1 MLGAIYQIAA
11 YMLRNYFKTAWRHLV
26 RHRAHSV
33 INLAGLSVGLAC
45 SLLILLWIQDEL
57 NVDAFH
63 NKGPRLYKIYER
75 EYYTTH
81 IDGNYDTPGLLADEL
96 KKVFPD
102 VEDAIMLQDENHRAV
117 LQAGNKM
124 LKVEGSGAGSG
135 FFNMFSYPL
144 LQGTS
149 QTALG
154 APVSMAISR
163 KTARQF
169 FGSPE
174 EAMGKTIRMD
184 NRKDFTVT
192 AVFEDLPDAA
202 ARKFDY
208 LISWQAYQ
216 QDHPWCASWTSSGP
230 LTYVLLRP
238 GANPVL
244 LDSQLTHL
252 PGKYMT
258 DQSAAYH
265 IEWGLQKFD
274 EVYLH
279 SQFKDGKAA
288 GGRIEYVRLFS
299 IIAVF
304 IILIACIN
312 FMNLTTAVAVKRS
325 KEVGVRKVSGAV
337 RSSLISQFIGESL
350 FLTSLAVCIAVLLMA
365 LALPLF
371 NQVTQKQMALPFG
384 SVDFWLKLAIITIV
398 TGLIAGSYP
407 AFFLSSFNPVK
418 VLKSAARL
426 TSGAVWFRKGLVIF
440 QFVIS
445 IVLVA
450 GTIVVSRQ
458 LAFIQHRNLGYDRE
472 NLVTIPIEGDL
483 VTKYRLFKAEALR
496 LPGIQSVS
504 SISDD
509 PSFLNS
515 QTNDVDWDGRAPKTM
530 ISFENQQVGY
540 DFVPTMNLQMK
551 EGRDFSREF
560 PSDSSDACL
569 INETAARSIGYTAA
583 VGRGLKVN
591 GRKYIIIGVLKDFHF
606 RSLHESIHPLIL
618 RHGVHDFGNILARTQ
633 AGKTREALHRLEAL
647 CKQLNPRF
655 PFTYTFSDE
664 AYQKLYRNEEVI
676 SKLSHAFSFL
686 AIFISCLGLLGL
698 VMFTAEQR
706 TKEIGIRKVLGASV
720 AGIVRLISTDFL
732 ELVFVAILL
741 ACPIAWWMTNL
752 WLNDYA
758 YRISLNLW
766 MFVWAGALAVLITIC
781 TISFHAI
788 RAALANP
795 AISLKTE

>member
-1 MLGAIYQIAA
+1 MLK
-11 YMLRNYFKTAWRHLV
+11 NYFKTAWRNLV
-26 RHRAHSV
+26 RHRSHSF

-45 SLLILLWIQDEL
+45 SLLILLWVQDEL

-63 NKGPRLYKIYER
+63 PKGPRLYKIYER

-96 KKVFPD
+96 KKLFPE
-102 VEDAIMLQDENHRAV
+102 VEDAIMLQDENHQAV
-117 LQAGNKM
+117 LQTGNKM
-124 LKVEGSGAGSG
+124 LKVEGSGAGAG
-135 FFNMFSYPL
+135 FFSMFGYPL
-144 LQGTS
+144 LQGAPPS
-149 QTALG
+149 ALS

-169 FGSPE
+169 FGSPA

-184 NRKDFTVT
+184 NKKDFTIT
-192 AVFEDLPDAA
+192 AVFEDLPAAA

-208 LISWQAYQ
+208 LISWKAWTE
-216 QDHPWCASWTSSGP
+216 DHPWAGSWTSSGP

-238 GANPVL
+238 GADPAL
-244 LDSQLTHL
+244 LDSQLAHL
-252 PGKYMT
+252 PDKYMN

-265 IEWGLQKFD
+265 VEWGMQKFD
-274 EVYLH
+274 EEYLH
-279 SQFKDGKAA
+279 SQFKDGKVA

-304 IILIACIN
+304 ILLIACIN
-312 FMNLTTAVAVKRS
+312 FMNLTTARSVKRS

-337 RSSLISQFIGESL
+337 RSSLIGQFIGESL

-384 SVDFWLKLAIITIV
+384 SIYFWLKLVIITLI
-398 TGLIAGSYP
+398 TGVIAGSYP
-407 AFFLSSFNPVK
+407 ALFLSSFNPIK
-418 VLKSAARL
+418 VLKSGVRL
-426 TSGAVWFRKGLVIF
+426 TSGAVWFRKGLVVF

-450 GTIVVSRQ
+450 GTIVVSKQ
-458 LAFIQHRNLGYDRE
+458 VTFIQHRNLGYDRE
-472 NLVTIPIEGDL
+472 NLVSIPIEGDL
-483 VTKYRLFKAEALR
+483 VTKYRLFKAEASM

-504 SISDD
+504 AISDN
-509 PSFLNS
+509 PLFLNS
-515 QTNDVDWDGRAPKTM
+515 QTNGVTWDGRAPKTM

-540 DFVPTMNLQMK
+540 DFVPTMKLRIK

-569 INETAARSIGYTAA
+569 INETAAQAIGYTAA
-583 VGRGLKVN
+583 VGRKLNVN
-591 GRKYIIIGVLKDFHF
+591 GRKYTIIGVLKDFHF
-606 RSLHESIHPLIL
+606 RSLHESIRPLIL
-618 RHGVHDFGNILARTQ
+618 RHGVDDFGNVLVRTQ
-633 AGKTREALHRLEAL
+633 AGKTKEALHSLETL
-647 CKQLNPRF
+647 CKELNPRF

-664 AYQKLYRNEEVI
+664 AYQKLYRNEQVI
-676 SKLSHAFSFL
+676 SGLSHAFSFL

-706 TKEIGIRKVLGASV
+706 SKEIGIRKVLGASV
-720 AGIVRLISTDFL
+720 TGIVRLISADFL
-732 ELVFVAILL
+732 KLVFLAILL
-741 ACPIAWWMTNL
+741 ACPLAWWMMNL
-752 WLNDYA
+752 WLDDYA

-766 MFVWAGALAVLITIC
+766 MFVWAGALAILITIC
-781 TISFHAI
+781 TISFQAI

>member
-1 MLGAIYQIAA
+1 MVAKSQIPVH
-11 YMLRNYFKTAWRHLV
+11 MLRNYFKVAWRNLV
-26 RHRAHSV
+26 RHRAHSF

-45 SLLILLWIQDEL
+45 SLLILLWIQNEL

-63 NKGPRLYKIYER
+63 SNGPRLYQIYER
-75 EYYTTH
+75 EYYSTH
-81 IDGNYDTPGLLADEL
+81 IEGNYDTPGLLADEL
-96 KKVFPD
+96 KKVFPE
-102 VEDAIMLQDENHRAV
+102 VEDAIMLQDENHQAV
-117 LQAGNKM
+117 LQTGRKM

-144 LQGTS
+144 LQGS
-149 QTALG
+149 PQTALS
-154 APVSMAISR
+154 APVNMAISR

-174 EAMGKTIRMD
+174 EAMGKTIRLD
-184 NRKDFTVT
+184 NKKDFTIT

-216 QDHPWCASWTSSGP
+216 QDHPWGASWTSSGP

-238 GANPVL
+238 GASPAL
-244 LDSQLTHL
+244 LDSQLAHL
-252 PGKYMT
+252 PDKYMT

-265 IEWGLQKFD
+265 IEWGMQKFD

-279 SQFKDGKAA
+279 SQFKDGKVA

-304 IILIACIN
+304 ILLIACIN
-312 FMNLTTAVAVKRS
+312 FMNLTTAVSIKRS
-325 KEVGVRKVSGAV
+325 KEVGVRKVAGAV
-337 RSSLISQFIGESL
+337 RSSLIRQFIGESL
-350 FLTSLAVCIAVLLMA
+350 FLTSLAVCIAVILMA
-365 LALPLF
+365 VALPLF

-384 SVDFWLKLAIITIV
+384 SIDFWLKLVIITLV
-398 TGLIAGSYP
+398 TGVIAGSYP
-407 AFFLSSFNPVK
+407 ALFLSSFNPVK
-418 VLKSAARL
+418 VLKSTVRL
-426 TSGAVWFRKGLVIF
+426 TSGAVWFRKGLVVF

-445 IVLVA
+445 IVLVV
-450 GTIVVSRQ
+450 GTIVVSKQ
-458 LAFIQHRNLGYDRE
+458 VTFIQHRNLGYDRE
-472 NLVTIPIEGDL
+472 NLVSIPIEGDL
-483 VTKYRLFKAEALR
+483 ATKYRLFKAEASR

-504 SISDD
+504 AISDEL
-509 PSFLNS
+509 SFLNS
-515 QTNDVDWDGRAPKTM
+515 QTNNVEWDGRAPKTM

-540 DFVPTMNLQMK
+540 DFVPTMKLQMK
-551 EGRDFSREF
+551 EGRDLSTAF

-569 INETAARSIGYTAA
+569 INETAAQAIGYTAA
-583 VGRGLKVN
+583 VGRRLKVN
-591 GRKYIIIGVLKDFHF
+591 GRKYTIIGVLKDFHF
-606 RSLHESIHPLIL
+606 RSLHEPIHPLVL
-618 RHGVHDFGNILARTQ
+618 RHGVDDFGNILIRTQ
-633 AGKTREALHRLEAL
+633 AGKTKEAMHSLESL

-664 AYQKLYRNEEVI
+664 AYQKLYRNEQVI

-698 VMFTAEQR
+698 IMFTAGQR
-706 TKEIGIRKVLGASV
+706 AKEIGIRKVLGASV
-720 AGIVRLISTDFL
+720 TGIVRLISADFL
-732 ELVFVAILL
+732 KLVFVAILV
-741 ACPIAWWMTNL
+741 ACPLAWWMMNL
-752 WLNDYA
+752 WLDDYA

-766 MFVWAGALAVLITIC
+766 MFVWAGALAILIAIC
-781 TISFHAI
+781 TISFQAI

-795 AISLKTE
+795 ATSLKTE